1 MALHSTQQDQEQR
14 VSGKMRRVKAAWQR
28 TGLFL
33 YNHWATLILCLLGLI
48 VFSSFAVPVL
58 AYLGFD
64 SLSKHI
70 YNAMHYICGQIPSH
84 SPFIC
89 GHQCGLCFRCTAI
102 YGTLFLMNALFV
114 FTKKRLRGIPWWI
127 LGLLTLPMA
136 WDGFTQLFG
145 LRESTTA
152 LRLITGALFGLGCAL
167 FTFPL
172 VQKTLLE
179 YQMPLVRPA
188 YAAGPSLIDRNASS
202 SDEK

>member
-1 MALHSTQQDQEQR
+1 MALQYTQQNVR
-14 VSGKMRRVKAAWQR
+14 ASGKMRGLKAAWQR
-28 TGLFL
+28 TGSFF
-33 YNHWATLILCLLGLI
+33 YNHWATLIMCVLGLV
-48 VFSSFAVPVL
+48 VFSSFSVPVL
-58 AYLGFD
+58 AYFGFD
-64 SLSKHI
+64 HLSKQI
-70 YNAMHYICGQIPSH
+70 YNVMHYICGQIPSH

-102 YGTLFLMNALFV
+102 YSTLFVTSAIYV
-114 FTKKRLRGIPWWI
+114 FTKKRIQGISWWM

-136 WDGFTQLFG
+136 WDGITQLFG

-179 YQMPLVRPA
+179 SQVPLVQPYNANGR
-188 YAAGPSLIDRNASS
+188 SLIDRDATRP
-202 SDEK
+202 DDYT